1 MEQDQGLQPRFQSVR
16 RPPSSL
22 HPQATQQQNRTIA
35 IPTSVLQAPPGT
47 ASQSPPRPGP
57 PRYLLP
63 RYPLAAALG
72 PGLASSASPGPAQVT
87 ARTHQPPPRAR
98 LGKRSRWAAGPG
110 RRSAR
115 SLTSGWR
122 RGTQPVSVSY
132 SSGPSAILVLNPSSR
147 CMLGESVSASRG
159 SARRR
164 ASARASASPDEGDAA
179 RRLLLPRTPGRPL
192 SPSRRGGRGS
202 RCACAE
208 RECALCCTAPGQR
221 TALGVGAAARGRVP
235 VGSRCCSARATR
247 ARLRSGQHR
256 DPEPHRAGSGPRRG
270 LRV

>member
-1 MEQDQGLQPRFQSVR
+1 MGRTVSFTKKEGKRREKNQKQTGSLHPWRGLERGQGLQPRFQSVS
-16 RPPSSL
+16 RPPSPL
-22 HPQATQQQNRTIA
+22 HPQAAQRHDRTIA

-72 PGLASSASPGPAQVT
+72 PGLASSTSPGPARVT
-87 ARTHQPPPRAR
+87 TRTHRPSPPGDR
-98 LGKRSRWAAGPG
+98 LRERGRGAAGPG

-164 ASARASASPDEGDAA
+164 AR
-179 RRLLLPRTPGRPL
+179 
-192 SPSRRGGRGS
+192 
-202 RCACAE
+202 E
-208 RECALCCTAPGQR
+208 REGEREPG
-221 TALGVGAAARGRVP
+221 
-235 VGSRCCSARATR
+235 
-247 ARLRSGQHR
+247 
-256 DPEPHRAGSGPRRG
+256 
-270 LRV
+270 